1 MNLVQKLRS
10 LGAAKPTDRTFE
22 SPTFWEN
29 RYAIGG
35 DSGAGSYGPFA
46 EYKADVINL
55 FIQSHSIESVIE
67 FGCGDGNQL
76 SLLQCPQYIGLDVS
90 SSAIRRCIDR
100 FSDDPTKSFYLYDS
114 LSFAD
119 RVGIFRAD
127 MAISLD
133 VLFHLVEDDIFEAYM
148 HHLFNAAGRYV
159 MIYSWDVDRAPEQ
172 LAKHNLVRPFLD
184 HVQNHFPSW
193 SLVNQIDSP
202 FRYDQGSQ
210 GGGLSNFYI
219 FGREGA

>member
-10 LGAAKPTDRTFE
+10 LGSAKPKDQIFE
-22 SPTFWEN
+22 SPAYWEN

-46 EYKADVINL
+46 EYKAGVIND
-55 FIQSHSIESVIE
+55 FIRSRSIESVIE

-76 SLLQCPQYIGLDVS
+76 GLLECPQYLGLDVS
-90 SSAIRRCIDR
+90 STAIRRCIDR

-119 RVGIFRAD
+119 RAGIFRAD

-148 HHLFNAAGRYV
+148 HHLFDAAKRYV
-159 MIYSWDVDRAPEQ
+159 IIYSWDVDMAPEQ
-172 LAKHNLVRPFLD
+172 LARHNLVRPFLD
-184 HVQNHFPSW
+184 YVQDKFPSW
-193 SLVNQIDSP
+193 SIVDQIDSP
-202 FRYDQGSQ
+202 FRYDEGCQ
-210 GGGLSNFYI
+210 GGGLSSFYI
-219 FGREGA
+219 FGYKGG